1 MRFQFTDDYL
11 TGNPTIN
18 NEHRH
23 LFEILNNVCEA
34 MGNEKI
40 KKPELLREFLEE
52 LGGYAIQHFVHEEKF
67 MDSINDPQL
76 NIQKKEHMAFVN
88 YVEEQKEL
96 EITEENAAARLDEVI
111 DFGAKWLSQHILG
124 SDVLIG
130 AYSEQADADAS
141 FSDDPF
147 AFTDKYLTGIE
158 QVDKEHERLFEI
170 IAEIN
175 DSLNSMGD
183 YDRFDSIMEIL
194 GELKEYTIVHFS
206 HEEEYMKSI
215 NYEGLDEQIRL
226 HKTFVERLS
235 SVNVDYI
242 DDNQKGYLEDLI
254 RFLLN
259 WLSTHILLID
269 KRIPKK

>member
-11 TGNPTIN
+11 TGNPAVN
-18 NEHRH
+18 NEHKH

-34 MGNEKI
+34 MENEAVDKS
-40 KKPELLREFLEE
+40 ELLREFLEE
-52 LGGYAIQHFVHEEKF
+52 LGGYAVQHFVHEEKY
-67 MDSINDPQL
+67 MESINDPL
-76 NIQKKEHMAFVN
+76 LSIQKKEHMAFVN
-88 YVEEQKEL
+88 CVEEQREL
-96 EITEENAAARLDEVI
+96 EITADNAVERLNAVI
-111 DFGAKWLSQHILG
+111 DFGSKWLSQHILG

-130 AYSEQADADAS
+130 TNAGQPADDDADS
-141 FSDDPF
+141 EDPF
-147 AFTDKYLTGIE
+147 AFTDKYLTGIDM
-158 QVDKEHERLFEI
+158 VDKEHERLFEI

-175 DSLNSMGD
+175 DSLASKGD

-194 GELKEYTIVHFS
+194 DELKEYTITHFN

-215 NYEGLDEQIRL
+215 NYDGLDEQIRL

-259 WLSTHILLID
+259 WLSTHILIVD
-269 KRIPKK
+269 KKIPKT